1 MLTGFQVTEF
11 IHDPNQGIFRRIVKA
26 EIRLSLRIQSEM
38 EFMERVSEHNP
49 LKKLEKEKEKKIEG
63 NSRRFPGWGLN
74 LRFSNYFLYD
84 F

>member
-1 MLTGFQVTEF
+1 M
-11 IHDPNQGIFRRIVKA
+11 KA